1 MIDDIFLLLG
11 LDKSEWLEDIE
22 RKGSSLPMSC
32 VEECIGERECTK
44 SEEGLNI
51 KAMYKTFKFKKYLH
65 GVSDAGST
73 IIDSYLSQEHMVLM
87 S

>member
-11 LDKSEWLEDIE
+11 LDKGEWLEDIE
-22 RKGSSLPMSC
+22 RKDSSLTMSC

-51 KAMYKTFKFKKYLH
+51 KAMYKTFSKFKKYLH

-73 IIDSYLSQEHMVLM
+73 IDSYL
-87 S
+87 